1 MTAVAISRER
11 VQTGLQPVAQ
21 TWRFIRRYPVLP
33 VVVIVVL
40 AVMAIFAPLI
50 APHDPLR
57 ADLDKI
63 NRPPAWMC
71 VTQAGEE
78 VCGGADNL
86 LGCDTVG
93 RDLLSRTIHG
103 SRISLMVAGI
113 VLAAGG
119 IFGTALGLIAGY
131 AGKMWDEAIMRFVD
145 FTFAVPFIVLALIA
159 AVVFGASLWLTII
172 LLTITQWPPFAR
184 QVRAETL
191 TLKTMDYVASARIA
205 GASPARITIRH
216 ILPGVV
222 NTIMVVASLR
232 VGQLIL
238 TEASLSF
245 LGVGIPAPTP
255 VWGGMVAEGRS
266 YISTAWWI
274 TVIPGMAI
282 FLIVFAFNFLG
293 DWLRDFLDPRL
304 RQL

>member
-1 MTAVAISRER
+1 MATQDTHVATWIR
-11 VQTGLQPVAQ
+11 VPARA
-21 TWRFIRRYPVLP
+21 WRFFRRYPVLP
-33 VVVIVVL
+33 VIVIVVL

-86 LGCDTVG
+86 LGADTVG

-119 IFGTALGLIAGY
+119 IIGTTLGVIAGY
-131 AGKMWDEAIMRFVD
+131 GGRVWDELIMRLVD
-145 FTFAVPFIVLALIA
+145 FTFAVPFIVLALVA

-172 LLTITQWPPFAR
+172 LLTFTQWPPFAR
-184 QVRAETL
+184 QIRAETL
-191 TLKTMDYVASARIA
+191 SLKTMDYVASARIA
-205 GASPARITIRH
+205 GASPVRITIRH
-216 ILPGVV
+216 ILPGVI

-255 VWGGMVAEGRS
+255 VWGGMVAEGRA
-266 YISTAWWI
+266 YIATAWWI

>member
-1 MTAVAISRER
+1 MTGAAMSRER
-11 VQTGLQPVAQ
+11 AEAWLRGLLQA
-21 TWRFIRRYPVLP
+21 WRFFRRYPILP
-33 VVVIVVL
+33 VAVIVIL
-40 AVMAIFAPLI
+40 AVMAIFAPLV

-57 ADLDKI
+57 ANLDKI

-78 VCGGADNL
+78 TCGGADNL
-86 LGCDTVG
+86 LGADTQG

-103 SRISLMVAGI
+103 SRISLMVAGV
-113 VLAAGG
+113 VLLAGG
-119 IFGTALGLIAGY
+119 VIGTALGVIAGY
-131 AGKMWDEAIMRFVD
+131 VGRMWDELIMRFVD
-145 FTFAVPFIVLALIA
+145 FVFAVPFIVLALVA

-172 LLTITQWPPFAR
+172 LLTFTQWPPFAR

-191 TLKTMDYVASARIA
+191 TLKTMDYVASARIV
-205 GASPARITIRH
+205 GASPVRITVRH
-216 ILPGVV
+216 ILPGVL

-255 VWGGMVAEGRS
+255 VWGGMVAEGRA
-266 YISTAWWI
+266 YIATAWWVS
-274 TVIPGMAI
+274 VIPGMAI
-282 FLIVFAFNFLG
+282 FLTVFAFNFLG